1 MRSILANRGLIGA
14 LAVIV
19 LAIVA
24 AAVLFLLQPVEG
36 RIVMATGNPQ
46 YHALARTYQDE
57 LQRNGVDLELRN
69 TTEGFATLQALSND
83 KSGINAGFVKG
94 GLVGSLQ
101 GRLASSKAK
110 DWRAE
115 QIGKWLSVG
124 RLFYEPIWVFTR
136 GDLTV
141 QTLRDLRNRRV
152 LVGLRDGGARRIV
165 TQLLSANGV
174 TASDA
179 TLVEEVLAADAE
191 QLHQGK
197 ADAAFIIASPDD
209 ARIQQLLRVPDIRL
223 MNFKAEAEAYI
234 NRWPALGKLVLR
246 EGAVEFD
253 PVLPSADITLLTTTV
268 ALIVRSDMH
277 PALISLLTHAVIHN
291 PKSAFDSAGDPIL
304 FYKAGEF
311 PSPHDP
317 EFKVSS
323 DVLIVYRTGELP
335 LLLRVLAPLNKRLR
349 IPFSLTAFV
358 NAHGAQTV
366 LLLIPLIAVILP
378 LMRVLPALYVWSVRR
393 RLLYWYRQL
402 TALERSLELP
412 NAAARLGAKQ
422 AELER
427 IDAAVSRIRL
437 PIYFADRVYDLR
449 GHIDLVRN
457 RLAARPAPVPMAAQ

>member
-1 MRSILANRGLIGA
+1 
-14 LAVIV
+14 
-19 LAIVA
+19 
-24 AAVLFLLQPVEG
+24 
-36 RIVMATGNPQ
+36 
-46 YHALARTYQDE
+46 
-57 LQRNGVDLELRN
+57 
-69 TTEGFATLQALSND
+69 
-83 KSGINAGFVKG
+83 
-94 GLVGSLQ
+94 
-101 GRLASSKAK
+101 
-110 DWRAE
+110 
-115 QIGKWLSVG
+115 
-124 RLFYEPIWVFTR
+124 
-136 GDLTV
+136 
-141 QTLRDLRNRRV
+141 
-152 LVGLRDGGARRIV
+152 
-165 TQLLSANGV
+165 
-174 TASDA
+174 
-179 TLVEEVLAADAE
+179 
-191 QLHQGK
+191 
-197 ADAAFIIASPDD
+197 
-209 ARIQQLLRVPDIRL
+209 
-223 MNFKAEAEAYI
+223 
-234 NRWPALGKLVLR
+234 
-246 EGAVEFD
+246 
-253 PVLPSADITLLTTTV
+253 
-268 ALIVRSDMH
+268 MH